1 MNANLQ
7 PTGTGPASA
16 HIKLSVRD
24 CARNA
29 MRRRAWQKPI
39 LMERGTPPV
48 PTSSAPLLSRK
59 TIGPQLLKTRSTLG
73 EPEPVVHN
81 SRWLRREL
89 PDLTLTAAHK
99 DSCVNAKPHVELL
112 DAKMVNGGPG
122 TVILE
127 GDETKHARLGEAIR
141 GRQEENVEPGRVC
154 FHPHQGD
161 SSAASRQRCL

>member
-1 MNANLQ
+1 
-7 PTGTGPASA
+7 
-16 HIKLSVRD
+16 
-24 CARNA
+24 

-99 DSCVNAKPHVELL
+99 DSCVNAKPQVELL

-122 TVILE
+122 T
-127 GDETKHARLGEAIR
+127 GHTGGRRDEARPTG
-141 GRQEENVEPGRVC
+141 
-154 FHPHQGD
+154 
-161 SSAASRQRCL
+161 